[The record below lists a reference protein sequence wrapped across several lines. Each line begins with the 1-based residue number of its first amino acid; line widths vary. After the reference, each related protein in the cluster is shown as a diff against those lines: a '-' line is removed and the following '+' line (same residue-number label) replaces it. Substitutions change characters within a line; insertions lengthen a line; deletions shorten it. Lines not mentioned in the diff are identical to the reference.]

1 MSDKNDDLL
10 HEVIINL
17 GYFTVVN
24 EENQV
29 WYFLDRFE

>member
-29 WYFLDRFE
+29 